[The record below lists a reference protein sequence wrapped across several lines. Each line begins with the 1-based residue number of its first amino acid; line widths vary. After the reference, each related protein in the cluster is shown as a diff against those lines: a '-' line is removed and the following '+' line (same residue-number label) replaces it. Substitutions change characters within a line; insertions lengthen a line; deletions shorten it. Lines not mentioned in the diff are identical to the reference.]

1 MKMHTRTTR
10 AVFAAFTLL
19 FMVLTVF
26 SSSILRAEENTI
38 TLPEGTQNLTTK
50 ELYKGVN
57 LISFDF
63 TEDSKLGL
71 NKVLAVEFDPAQ
83 SDLYVDVTN
92 MAEYSNQ
99 LKTVQNT
106 VEDFNA
112 NNNSG
117 KTAIAAVNGDMW
129 MVGYA
134 HARVEGSGTEYGG
147 FSDAVVT
154 KSLTIP
160 RGFNM
165 YNGEI
170 ISSSHISQET
180 PFEGAFQS
188 FGFTAD
194 NKPYLG
200 QPTVNVK
207 VTNLTKSSD
216 DSEKIDGI
224 NRLPADKALVMYT
237 DKGVLSH
244 FALADAYEVIIDC
257 PEDYVVRHGATIKG
271 TVTAICKE
279 GDEDLPMK
287 ENRIIL
293 TARGNKPIARVSN
306 MEIGDEVEI
315 TVSVRDTFGNHEV
328 WQNDIVNAVG
338 GHMSF
343 VQNGKATNLGDTTR
357 YPSTIIGETNS
368 GKVVLIQ
375 NDGRQEGYSLG
386 IRFTDY
392 STLVDIFDLKNAF
405 IVDGGGSS
413 QLVTL
418 ADEGYALINRPS
430 DKDENGEYGAARTV
444 VNCVILSHGVD
455 RNNPDA
461 APDGNNS
468 IVVPDDLDEGFTQ
481 GSGDTA
487 AAASSNKSSTLLI
500 VLVVAGSVVCFI
512 VAVILAIKAGN
523 KKYSK

>member
-1 MKMHTRTTR
+1 MKLHKRVTRT
-10 AVFAAFTLL
+10 VSAAFALL
-19 FMVLTVF
+19 FLLMTVF
-26 SSSILRAEENTI
+26 SYGAINAEENSI

-50 ELYKGVN
+50 QLYNGVD
-57 LISFDF
+57 LISFEF

-71 NKVLAVEFDPAQ
+71 NKVLAVEFDPSQ
-83 SDLYVDVTN
+83 SDLYIDVTN
-92 MAEYSNQ
+92 MAEYTNQ
-99 LKTVQNT
+99 LKTVRQT

-112 NNNSG
+112 NNNTG

-147 FSDAVVT
+147 YSDAVVT
-154 KSLTIP
+154 SSLTIP

-207 VTNLTKSSD
+207 VTNLTKNPD

-244 FALADAYEVIIDC
+244 YALADAYEVIIDC

-279 GDEDLPMK
+279 GDEDLPMQ

-293 TARGNKPIARVSN
+293 TARGDKPISRVSN

-315 TVSVRDTFGNHEV
+315 TVSVRDSFGNHEV

-343 VQNGKATNLGDTTR
+343 VQNGKANNLGDTTR

-368 GKVVLIQ
+368 GKVVFIQ

-386 IRFTDY
+386 IKFTDY
-392 STLVDIFDLKNAF
+392 STLVEIFDLKNAF

-413 QLVTL
+413 QLVAL
-418 ADEGYALINRPS
+418 ADDGYALINRPS
-430 DKDENGEYGAARTV
+430 DKDSNGEYGAERTV
-444 VNCVILSHGVD
+444 VNSVILSHGVD

-461 APDGNNS
+461 TPDDNNS
-468 IVVPDDLDEGFTQ
+468 VIVPDNIDDGFTQ
-481 GSGDTA
+481 GGDT
-487 AAASSNKSSTLLI
+487 SDSTGGSNTLLI

-512 VAVILAIKAGN
+512 IAVLLAIKAGN
-523 KKYSK
+523 KKYGK